1 MYKLNTEKYLN
12 DSFDKEKSIEKRK
25 EISIHVLDFYSKNP
39 NIIGIMLVGS
49 LQGLPRDKFSD
60 FDFFL
65 IYHKTPP
72 TLESRIQFM
81 QEHVRSS
88 FIYALNYVSD
98 EYGASDDFDWD
109 GIEVCTSFYSLDEM
123 KKNIQDVLIK
133 MDYKRKGFYYPMA
146 FVAAIADGSI
156 LFERQNKLSEFKQ
169 QCKKYPENLKNRVL
183 LEEKGF
189 LSYYQDRMNL
199 AAYRN
204 DHIYFNDLVQLFI
217 DSSLQTIFSYNKIYF
232 YSKKEIDKKISK
244 LMDKPNEL
252 SNNIQELIN
261 IKNNIDQDTFKK
273 KKEIVNHIADSLKE
287 YNSDLP
293 VLDKTS
299 ANDSRFISETKKW
312 VLPVSLITVAAGL
325 AFFKLSSKD
334 VVKNL
339 SENFS
344 INLNK

>member
-25 EISIHVLDFYSKNP
+25 KISIAVLDYYSKKP
-39 NIIGIMLVGS
+39 NIFGIMLVGS

-72 TLESRIQFM
+72 ALESRTQFIQD
-81 QEHVRSS
+81 HVRSN
-88 FIYALNYVSD
+88 FIYALNYVSN
-98 EYGASDDFDWD
+98 EYGVSDDFDWD

-146 FVAAIADGSI
+146 FVAAVADGSI
-156 LFERQNKLSEFKQ
+156 LFERQNKLSEIKQ
-169 QCKKYPENLKNRVL
+169 LCKIYPENLRHKVL

-204 DHIYFNDLVQLFI
+204 DYIYFNDLAQLFI

-232 YSKKEIDKKISK
+232 YSKKEINKKISK
-244 LMDKPNEL
+244 LIDKPDDL
-252 SNNIQELIN
+252 ANNIQELIN
-261 IKNNIDQDTFKK
+261 IENDKDIYTK
-273 KKEIVNHIADSLKE
+273 KKEIVNSIATSLRD

-293 VLDKTS
+293 DLDKIP
-299 ANDSRFISETKKW
+299 ANDSSFILNKRNWLLAVGIVT
-312 VLPVSLITVAAGL
+312 AATGV
-325 AFFKLSSKD
+325 AFFKLGSKN
-334 VVKNL
+334 VINTISENL
-339 SENFS
+339 SLS
-344 INLNK
+344 K